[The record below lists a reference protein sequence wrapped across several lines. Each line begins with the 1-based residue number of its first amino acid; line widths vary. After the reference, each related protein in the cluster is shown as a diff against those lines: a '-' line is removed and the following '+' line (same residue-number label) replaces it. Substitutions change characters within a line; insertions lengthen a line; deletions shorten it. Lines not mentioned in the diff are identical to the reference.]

1 MKVVSENK
9 DFNPSNRVNSY
20 KHSDGI
26 SIDRREYDEKQ
37 STKKFIEE
45 IISIIQSENL
55 YASNCCG
62 DMKMITKNGDS
73 FGIIKRNRRN
83 DFLGLIFK
91 DEEIQVATLWIDNAC
106 REAKRKSLWILEV
119 KMDYLVLCQKLAD
132 KFYSKYGIKILLRVE

>member
-1 MKVVSENK
+1 MKIVSENK

-26 SIDRREYDEKQ
+26 SIDSQEYDEEQ

-55 YASNCCG
+55 YPSNCCG
-62 DMKMITKNGDS
+62 DKKMITKNGDS

-83 DFLGLIFK
+83 GFRGLIFK
-91 DEEIQVATLWIDNAC
+91 DEEIQVATLWIENWC
-106 REAKRKSLWILEV
+106 RRATRKSLWILEA
-119 KMDYLVLCQKLAD
+119 KMDYLVICQKLAD
-132 KFYSKYGIKILLRVE
+132 KLYSKYGIKIILRVE